1 MLLVMD
7 VGNTNISCGIFD
19 GEELVARFRFITKQ
33 TKTSDEFALQ
43 IHAILEVKHLKED
56 DIDGIVLSSVVPT
69 LNDNL
74 ISAIKQLFDK
84 EPLMVA
90 SGIKTGLK
98 VNTDDPKSVG
108 ADLIVDAVAAYQKYK
123 RDCLVVDFGTATK
136 FLYIGDGGVFQ
147 YAVIAPGLEIYANSL
162 WQMTAQLPAV
172 QLKKPESI
180 LAKNTVH
187 SMQSGIMYGYIG
199 LTEGIIKQIKEEI
212 GHEFPILATGGLGR
226 YICPDTDLFDT
237 YDPDLAYYGM
247 KYLYKKNMGE
257 EK

>member
-7 VGNTNISCGIFD
+7 VGNTNISCGIFE
-19 GEELVARFRFITKQ
+19 GENLIARFRFITKQ
-33 TKTSDEFALQ
+33 TRTSDELALQ
-43 IHAILEVKHLKED
+43 IHSILEVKHLKEEQ
-56 DIDGIVLSSVVPT
+56 IDGIVLSSVVPT

-108 ADLIVDAVAAYQKYK
+108 ADLIVDAVAAYQRYN
-123 RDCLVVDFGTATK
+123 RSCLVVDFGTATK
-136 FLYIGDGGVFQ
+136 FIYIADGGIFQ

-172 QLKKPESI
+172 QLKKPDTI

-187 SMQSGIMYGYIG
+187 CMQSGIMYGYIS
-199 LTEGIIKQIKEEI
+199 LTEGIIKQIKKEI
-212 GHEFPILATGGLGR
+212 GHDFPILATGGLGR
-226 YICPDTDLFDT
+226 YVCDDINLIDS

-247 KYLYKKNMGE
+247 NYLYKKNLGG
-257 EK
+257 